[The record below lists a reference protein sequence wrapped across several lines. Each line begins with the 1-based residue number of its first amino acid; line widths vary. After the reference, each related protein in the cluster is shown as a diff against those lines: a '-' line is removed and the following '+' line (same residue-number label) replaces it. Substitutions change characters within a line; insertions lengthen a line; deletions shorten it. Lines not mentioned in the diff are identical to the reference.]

1 MNERLLKFFDPNR
14 SLPLFLLGT
23 FDVALVI
30 QFIIDW
36 SNEPGRWQGN
46 HTVMVYGLIV
56 TLFALGVLWV
66 QQRPKRVY
74 LLEEQKPRKRR
85 GLIILVSEHKAAAP
99 DAITYHLGELTHCW
113 LIATSASATVAA
125 SLEADFVGT
134 GIDIKQGTPYRV
146 LHDDY
151 ASTYRLVSRILLEEA
166 PTAHLG
172 AADIIADITG
182 GTKPMTSG
190 MVMACMAAQCPM
202 QYMVTE
208 KDAQGR
214 AKEGAVALPIRLAT
228 TFVPPKER
236 DSNE

>member
-99 DAITYHLGELTHCW
+99 DAINYHLDELTHCW
-113 LIATSASATVAA
+113 LIATNASATVAA
-125 SLEADFVGT
+125 TLEADFAST

-151 ASTYRLVSRILLEEA
+151 QSTYRLVSHILLEEA
-166 PTAHLG
+166 PAAQLG
-172 AADIIADITG
+172 AVDIIADITG

-236 DSNE
+236 DSHE